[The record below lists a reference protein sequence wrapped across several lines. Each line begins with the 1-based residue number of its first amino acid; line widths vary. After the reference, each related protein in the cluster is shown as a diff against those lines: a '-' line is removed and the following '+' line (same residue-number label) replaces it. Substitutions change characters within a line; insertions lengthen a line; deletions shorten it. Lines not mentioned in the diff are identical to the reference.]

1 MLFLR
6 PDTRLGPCEVR
17 VRVRALFACVLLLVA
32 APASAQQTGS
42 LAALSD
48 TLEAVSRRVGPAV
61 VQIFVS
67 GFAVRGGLVP
77 SAEALVSP
85 QRGSGAGVLLDPAG
99 YIITNAHV
107 VAGAT
112 RVQVV
117 LPVSMVVGAE
127 RRSILR
133 PRGRRV
139 GAQVVG
145 IDLETDLAVLK
156 VQIDD
161 RLPFLELGD
170 SESLSP
176 GQLVM
181 AFGSPLGLENSVS
194 LGVVSAVARQLE
206 PEDPMIYIQTDA
218 SINPGNSGGP
228 LVDVDGLVVG
238 ISTFILS
245 QSGGSEGLGFAA
257 PSNIVRTVYKPT
269 PRRRHPRAQRPTDR
283 QPRRFAGCP
292 GGARRGRCGRPARR
306 ARG

>member
-1 MLFLR
+1 MEPR
-6 PDTRLGPCEVR
+6 EVR
-17 VRVRALFACVLLLVA
+17 VRVRALFACLLLLVA

-156 VQIDD
+156 VQVDD

-170 SESLSP
+170 SESLTPASSSWP
-176 GQLVM
+176 SGVR
-181 AFGSPLGLENSVS
+181 SVWRTPSVS
-194 LGVVSAVARQLE
+194 AW
-206 PEDPMIYIQTDA
+206 
-218 SINPGNSGGP
+218 
-228 LVDVDGLVVG
+228 
-238 ISTFILS
+238 
-245 QSGGSEGLGFAA
+245 
-257 PSNIVRTVYKPT
+257 
-269 PRRRHPRAQRPTDR
+269 
-283 QPRRFAGCP
+283 
-292 GGARRGRCGRPARR
+292 
-306 ARG
+306 